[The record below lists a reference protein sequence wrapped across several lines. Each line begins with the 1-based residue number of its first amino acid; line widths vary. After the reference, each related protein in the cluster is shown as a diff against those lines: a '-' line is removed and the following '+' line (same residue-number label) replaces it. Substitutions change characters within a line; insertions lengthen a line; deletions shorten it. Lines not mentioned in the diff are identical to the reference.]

1 MDLPNSYNRVPKSVI
16 QRNLDNTTIET
27 WQRKWDTT
35 TKGRIT
41 KDYFPKV
48 AERLHTKI
56 HLTQNFTTMVTSH
69 GNKIIPLQV

>member
-1 MDLPNSYNRVPKSVI
+1 MDLEDTSVETL
-16 QRNLDNTTIET
+16 QRE
-27 WQRKWDTT
+27 WDTT

-41 KDYFPKV
+41 KDYLPKV

-56 HLTQNFTTMVTSH
+56 HLTQNFTTMVTGH